1 MEAAVRLIAGSSTTT
16 VPDMHLET
24 PIDATT
30 MEHNWFGLGLVL
42 IPLVTIVGNALVIA
56 SVLRFRALQSAINFL
71 ILGLAVADLLVAL
84 FVMPFAVYVHV
95 MNGQW
100 LIGDFT
106 CDLYMACDVACSTA
120 SILLLAVISFDR
132 YRAVSKPIQ
141 YSRQSQNIQRVG
153 VIIIVVWGISIV
165 VASPM
170 VIGVNERPLNAPHD
184 ECRFYNA
191 QFSLGSSVVSFL
203 IPCFLVIFVYAR
215 IVVAL
220 KKREK
225 AAKLRRLANMAACSP
240 RDGSAV
246 CGDNNTRRGG
256 TSSDCEEAG
265 RIVAGPVVN
274 VMMLALP
281 SMTSRMRQYERHRKA
296 LEAAGDED
304 EEGAVEWI
312 PPSDDLT
319 PPPSHPVTPARLRRL
334 LARGKTKGRWSL
346 VPKEHEFGGSSTPRS
361 SIDSLSD
368 GGQMVTN
375 DFVSEGYTTQSRRSS
390 ELGDLP
396 STSISEKNTKMKKS
410 GKKFIHLRSS
420 RRQRRNSFTY
430 NGEHKED
437 ENGGTRILPSILRQL
452 SRRSP
457 RLFRQSKSPVVIENK
472 SINARRDDS
481 PEHERP
487 QTALTETETISA
499 SLPRYREWM
508 RRTEEEE
515 EDEEDWRS
523 EAEGATSTLIG
534 NTNFSRS
541 TTANSGELFD
551 SGVCHEGTVHHM
563 RTSFIMENC
572 HVAEPECFDELD
584 EEEEEREHRKESQPT
599 VTFSNTVHKMSV
611 TSPREMQLKSEG
623 ENRAKRRQST
633 AEEGAVAKKIM
644 THSALPGEDSSGS
657 GSAHPPISRTTSNS
671 TEGGV
676 SLKKQLSKNGGL
688 AVRLVKKTMKHEQ
701 SLKRKVSKNQRKEK
715 RATKT
720 LGIVV
725 GIFLV
730 CWVPFF
736 ILNIIN
742 AVLVLMNKSQM
753 DFELFF
759 YSTWLGYM
767 NSFMNPIIYTIFNTE
782 FRRAFKSI
790 IFGRQSGGAGPGRV
804 GVRV

>member
-1 MEAAVRLIAGSSTTT
+1 
-16 VPDMHLET
+16 
-24 PIDATT
+24 
-30 MEHNWFGLGLVL
+30 
-42 IPLVTIVGNALVIA
+42 
-56 SVLRFRALQSAINFL
+56 
-71 ILGLAVADLLVAL
+71 
-84 FVMPFAVYVHV
+84 MPFAVYVHV
-95 MNGQW
+95 MDGQW
-100 LIGDFT
+100 LIGDLS
-106 CDLYMACDVACSTA
+106 CDLYMASDVACSTA

-153 VIIIVVWGISIV
+153 VIIIIVWFISIV

-170 VIGVNERPLNAPHD
+170 VFGVNVRPSDATN

-225 AAKLRRLANMAACSP
+225 AAKQRRLANAAACSP
-240 RDGSAV
+240 RDGSTV

-265 RIVAGPVVN
+265 RIVAGP
-274 VMMLALP
+274 
-281 SMTSRMRQYERHRKA
+281 E
-296 LEAAGDED
+296 
-304 EEGAVEWI
+304 
-312 PPSDDLT
+312 
-319 PPPSHPVTPARLRRL
+319 
-334 LARGKTKGRWSL
+334 
-346 VPKEHEFGGSSTPRS
+346 EHEFGGSSTPRS
-361 SIDSLSD
+361 SIDSLSEV
-368 GGQMVTN
+368 GHVVTN

-390 ELGDLP
+390 ELGDVP
-396 STSISEKNTKMKKS
+396 SPSMNNEKNTKQHKKN
-410 GKKFIHLRSS
+410 GKKFMHLRSS

-437 ENGGTRILPSILRQL
+437 ENGGTKILPSILRQL

-457 RLFRQSKSPVVIENK
+457 RLFRSSVQSKSPVIIENRSTTK
-472 SINARRDDS
+472 RQRDES

-487 QTALTETETISA
+487 MTALTETETISA
-499 SLPRYREWM
+499 SLPR
-508 RRTEEEE
+508 
-515 EDEEDWRS
+515 S
-523 EAEGATSTLIG
+523 EAGGSTVIG
-534 NTNFSRS
+534 NPNFSRS

-551 SGVCHEGTVHHM
+551 SGVCHEGTNHHL
-563 RTSFIMENC
+563 RTSLIMENC

-584 EEEEEREHRKESQPT
+584 EEEEEGPEHRESQPT

-611 TSPREMQLKSEG
+611 TSPREMQLKSEC
-623 ENRAKRRQST
+623 EDRVKRRQST

-644 THSALPGEDSSGS
+644 THSSLPGRKREETRDKNELNTGEEGSSGS
-657 GSAHPPISRTTSNS
+657 GSVHRPVSRTTSNS

-725 GIFLV
+725 GIFLI

-736 ILNIIN
+736 ILNIIS
-742 AVLVLMNKSQM
+742 AVLVLMKKPQM

-790 IFGRQSGGAGPGRV
+790 IFGRQSGGAGPGRM